1 MRASP
6 ETQEGALLGEKGA
19 LGRNQA
25 ETLQLDG
32 AHPVQPNVGPRP
44 QCPDLLTMGKQRVFQ
59 RTLRMGG
66 WFIQAEVSLI
76 VLGKFPAVS
85 VLFLSI

>member
-1 MRASP
+1 MRRSS
-6 ETQEGALLGEKGA
+6 EQEP
-19 LGRNQA
+19 GRNVDCTQT
-25 ETLQLDG
+25 EPTRFSQTLDPG
-32 AHPVQPNVGPRP
+32 HSAGTA
-44 QCPDLLTMGKQRVFQ
+44 LTMEKQRVFQ